1 MVPRTVGSADDR
13 NLAMLADGTFF
24 PGFRLIDL
32 RLDRCTPGSRVLA
45 YVSHG
50 RGGIDGDN
58 LVDHFDHA
66 AVSQFLQRLG
76 NPVRPH
82 HRAKKL
88 VLVHTRQM

>member
-1 MVPRTVGSADDR
+1 MVPRAVGSADYR
-13 NLAMLADGTFF
+13 YLAMLADGTFF

-58 LVDHFDHA
+58 LVDHFDRA
-66 AVSQFLQRLG
+66 AISQFLQRLG
-76 NPVRPH
+76 NPVHPH
-82 HRAKKL
+82 HRVKKL
-88 VLVHTRQM
+88 VSVHTRRM